1 MLATKLY
8 APTLREVPSDADVVS
23 QQLMLRAGFMRK
35 TANGLYSFLPLGW
48 RSIKKIEAIVR
59 EEMDRAS
66 AQEIMMPILQ
76 PAEIWKESGRWNAYG
91 AEMMRINDRHDNE
104 FCLGPTHEEMI
115 TTLVKNEINSYR
127 QLPVNLYQIQSKFR
141 DERRPRYGLMRSR
154 EFIMKDAYSFDVDEA
169 GLEESYK
176 SMYDAYT
183 RIFNRCGL
191 TFRPVEADS
200 GAIGGSGTHEFMAI
214 AEAGEADIVYCTKCD
229 YAANIEIGKPG
240 IMKQEEE
247 ALQELSVVDTPN
259 ASSIEAVGEMLNL
272 PLHKTIKAVVFSIDG
287 KVVLAIVRGDHEVNE
302 VAVQHAVLGS
312 VEPEMATPE
321 ELEKV
326 GLTAGFISPVG
337 LQQTEEFTIVVD
349 ESVMETYNVCG
360 GANKKDA
367 HYININPKRD
377 FNVED
382 IIVAPIRLIT
392 KDDVCPK
399 CGGSLEHAKGIEV
412 GQVFKLGTK
421 YSEALQ
427 ATFLDQNGRPN
438 PMIMGCYGIGVS
450 RTLAAAIEQYHD
462 ENGIIWPRSIAPF
475 EAVIVPINAK
485 DEALMSTSQTIY
497 TALQEAGAD
506 VLLDDRKDRAGVKFK
521 DADLIG
527 YPLRITVSKNT
538 LENNEVEIQIRK
550 TGEALSCAIDS
561 VAAKVIEL
569 LQNL

>member
-76 PAEIWKESGRWNAYG
+76 PAEIWKESGRWKAYG

-240 IMKQEEE
+240 IIKQDEEV
-247 ALQELSVVDTPN
+247 LQELSVVDTPN
-259 ASSIEAVGEMLNL
+259 ASTIEAVAEMLNL

-312 VEPEMATPE
+312 VEPEMATSE

-337 LQQTEEFTIVVD
+337 LQQTDEFAIVVD

-367 HYININPKRD
+367 HYVNINPKRD
-377 FNVED
+377 FNVAD

-399 CGGSLEHAKGIEV
+399 CGGALEHAKGIEV

-485 DEALMSTSQTIY
+485 DEALMSTSHTIY
-497 TALQEAGAD
+497 TALKDAGVD

-550 TGEALSCAIDS
+550 SGEALPCAIDS
-561 VAAKVIEL
+561 VATKVAEL

>member
-48 RSIKKIEAIVR
+48 KSIKKIEAIVR

-169 GLEESYK
+169 GLDESYK

-183 RIFNRCGL
+183 RIFTRCGL

-240 IMKQEEE
+240 IIKQDEEV
-247 ALQELSVVDTPN
+247 LQELSVVDTPN
-259 ASSIEAVGEMLNL
+259 ASTIEAVAEMLNL

-312 VEPEMATPE
+312 VEPEMATSE

-326 GLTAGFISPVG
+326 GLTVGFISPVG
-337 LQQTEEFTIVVD
+337 LQQTDEFAIVVD

-367 HYININPKRD
+367 HYVNINPKRD

-399 CGGSLEHAKGIEV
+399 CGGALEHAKGIEV

-485 DEALMSTSQTIY
+485 DEALMATSQTIY
-497 TALQEAGAD
+497 TALQNAGVD

-550 TGEALSCAIDS
+550 SGEALPCAIDS
-561 VAAKVIEL
+561 VADKVTEL

>member
-48 RSIKKIEAIVR
+48 KSIKKIEAIVR

-169 GLEESYK
+169 GLDESYK

-183 RIFNRCGL
+183 RIFTRCGL

-240 IMKQEEE
+240 IIKQDEEV
-247 ALQELSVVDTPN
+247 LQELSVVDTPN
-259 ASSIEAVGEMLNL
+259 ASTIEAVAEMLNL

-312 VEPEMATPE
+312 VEPEIATSE

-337 LQQTEEFTIVVD
+337 LQQTDEFAIVVD

-367 HYININPKRD
+367 HYVNINPKRD

-399 CGGSLEHAKGIEV
+399 CGGALEHAKGIEV

-497 TALQEAGAD
+497 TALQNAGVD

-550 TGEALSCAIDS
+550 SGEALPCAIDS
-561 VAAKVIEL
+561 VADKVTEL

>member
-48 RSIKKIEAIVR
+48 KSIKKIEAIVR

-169 GLEESYK
+169 GLDESYK

-183 RIFNRCGL
+183 RIFTRCGL

-240 IMKQEEE
+240 IIKQDEE

-259 ASSIEAVGEMLNL
+259 ASTIEAVAEMLNL

-337 LQQTEEFTIVVD
+337 LQQTDEFAIVVD

-367 HYININPKRD
+367 HYVNINPKRD

-399 CGGSLEHAKGIEV
+399 CGGALEHAKGIEV

-485 DEALMSTSQTIY
+485 DEALMATSQTIY
-497 TALQEAGAD
+497 TALQNAGVD

-550 TGEALSCAIDS
+550 SGEALPCAIDS
-561 VAAKVIEL
+561 VADKVTEL

>member
-169 GLEESYK
+169 GLDESYK

-183 RIFNRCGL
+183 RIFTRCGL

-259 ASSIEAVGEMLNL
+259 ASTIEAVAEMLNL

-337 LQQTEEFTIVVD
+337 LKQTEEFAIVVD
-349 ESVMETYNVCG
+349 ESVMESYNVCG
-360 GANKKDA
+360 GANKKDV
-367 HYININPKRD
+367 HYVNINPKRD

-392 KDDVCPK
+392 DDDVCPT
-399 CGGSLEHAKGIEV
+399 CGGALEHAKGIEV

-497 TALQEAGAD
+497 SALQNAGVD

-550 TGEALSCAIDS
+550 SGEAVTCAIDS
-561 VAAKVIEL
+561 VATKVTEL
-569 LQNL
+569 LQDL

>member
-76 PAEIWKESGRWNAYG
+76 PAEIWKESGRWKAYG

-240 IMKQEEE
+240 IIKQDEE

-259 ASSIEAVGEMLNL
+259 ASTIEAVAEMLNL

-312 VEPEMATPE
+312 VEPEMATSE

-337 LQQTEEFTIVVD
+337 LQQTDEFAIVVD

-367 HYININPKRD
+367 H
-377 FNVED
+377 
-382 IIVAPIRLIT
+382 
-392 KDDVCPK
+392 
-399 CGGSLEHAKGIEV
+399 
-412 GQVFKLGTK
+412 
-421 YSEALQ
+421 
-427 ATFLDQNGRPN
+427 
-438 PMIMGCYGIGVS
+438 
-450 RTLAAAIEQYHD
+450 
-462 ENGIIWPRSIAPF
+462 
-475 EAVIVPINAK
+475 
-485 DEALMSTSQTIY
+485 
-497 TALQEAGAD
+497 
-506 VLLDDRKDRAGVKFK
+506 
-521 DADLIG
+521 
-527 YPLRITVSKNT
+527 
-538 LENNEVEIQIRK
+538 
-550 TGEALSCAIDS
+550 
-561 VAAKVIEL
+561 
-569 LQNL
+569 

>member
-169 GLEESYK
+169 GLDESYK

-183 RIFNRCGL
+183 RIFTRCGL

-247 ALQELSVVDTPN
+247 ALQELSVVYTPN
-259 ASSIEAVGEMLNL
+259 ASTIEAVAEMLNL

-337 LQQTEEFTIVVD
+337 LKQTEEFAIVVD

-392 KDDVCPK
+392 DDDVCPT
-399 CGGSLEHAKGIEV
+399 CGGTLEHAKGIEV

-421 YSEALQ
+421 YSEAFQ

-462 ENGIIWPRSIAPF
+462 ENGIIWPRAIAPF

-497 TALQEAGAD
+497 TALQDAGVD

-550 TGEALSCAIDS
+550 SGEAITCAIDS
-561 VAAKVIEL
+561 VATKVTEL
-569 LQNL
+569 LQDL

>member
-169 GLEESYK
+169 GLDESYK

-183 RIFNRCGL
+183 RIFTRCGL

-229 YAANIEIGKPG
+229 YAANVEIGKPG
-240 IMKQEEE
+240 VMKQEEE

-259 ASSIEAVGEMLNL
+259 ASTIEAVADMLNL
-272 PLHKTIKAVVFSIDG
+272 PLEKTIKAVVFSIDG

-337 LQQTEEFTIVVD
+337 LKQTEEFAIVVD

-367 HYININPKRD
+367 HYVNINPKRD

-392 KDDVCPK
+392 DDDVCPT
-399 CGGSLEHAKGIEV
+399 CGGALEHAKGIEV

-497 TALQEAGAD
+497 TALQNAGVD

-550 TGEALSCAIDS
+550 SGEAITCAIDS
-561 VAAKVIEL
+561 VATKVTEL
-569 LQNL
+569 LQDL

>member
-247 ALQELSVVDTPN
+247 ALQDLSVVDTPN
-259 ASSIEAVGEMLNL
+259 ASSIEAVAEMLNL

-337 LQQTEEFTIVVD
+337 LEQTEEFAIVVD

-392 KDDVCPK
+392 KDDVCPT

-485 DEALMSTSQTIY
+485 DEALMSTSETIY
-497 TALQEAGAD
+497 SALQEAGVD

-561 VAAKVIEL
+561 VATNVTEL

>member
-247 ALQELSVVDTPN
+247 ALKELSVVDTPN
-259 ASSIEAVGEMLNL
+259 ASTIEAVADMLNL

-337 LQQTEEFTIVVD
+337 LQQTEEFAIVVD

-367 HYININPKRD
+367 HYVNINPKRD
-377 FNVED
+377 FNVDD

-485 DEALMSTSQTIY
+485 DDALMSTSQTIY
-497 TALQEAGAD
+497 TALQEAGVD

-550 TGEALSCAIDS
+550 TGEALPCAIDS
-561 VAAKVIEL
+561 VATKVTEL

>member
-48 RSIKKIEAIVR
+48 KSIKKIEAIVR

-76 PAEIWKESGRWNAYG
+76 PAEIWKESGLWNAYG

-169 GLEESYK
+169 GLDESYK

-183 RIFNRCGL
+183 RIFTRCGL

-240 IMKQEEE
+240 IMKQDEEV
-247 ALQELSVVDTPN
+247 LQELSVVDTPN
-259 ASSIEAVGEMLNL
+259 ASSIEAVADMLNL

-326 GLTAGFISPVG
+326 GLTAGFISPIG
-337 LQQTEEFTIVVD
+337 LKQTEEFAIVVD

-367 HYININPKRD
+367 HYVNINPKRD

-399 CGGSLEHAKGIEV
+399 CGGALEHAKGIEV

-497 TALQEAGAD
+497 TALQNAGVD

-550 TGEALSCAIDS
+550 SGEALPCAIDS
-561 VAAKVIEL
+561 VADKVTEL

>member
-48 RSIKKIEAIVR
+48 KSIKKIEAIVR

-169 GLEESYK
+169 GLDESYK

-183 RIFNRCGL
+183 RIFTRCGL

-240 IMKQEEE
+240 IMKQDEE

-259 ASSIEAVGEMLNL
+259 ASTIEAVAEMLNL

-312 VEPEMATPE
+312 VEPEMATSE

-337 LQQTEEFTIVVD
+337 LQQTDEFAIVVD

-367 HYININPKRD
+367 HYVNINPKRD

-399 CGGSLEHAKGIEV
+399 CGGALEHAKGIEV

-497 TALQEAGAD
+497 TALQNAGVD

-550 TGEALSCAIDS
+550 SGEALPCAIDS
-561 VAAKVIEL
+561 VADKVTEM

>member
-1 MLATKLY
+1 MLASKLY

-23 QQLMLRAGFMRK
+23 QQLRLRAGFMRK
-35 TANGLYSFLPLGW
+35 VANGLYSFLPLGW
-48 RSIKKIEAIVR
+48 RSIKKIEAIIR
-59 EEMDRAS
+59 EEMDRS
-66 AQEIMMPILQ
+66 GAQEIMMPILQ

-91 AEMMRINDRHDNE
+91 AEMMRINDRHDVE
-104 FCLGPTHEEMI
+104 YCLGPTHEEMI

-154 EFIMKDAYSFDVDEA
+154 EFIMKDGYSFDIDDTAADV
-169 GLEESYK
+169 SYK
-176 SMYDAYT
+176 NMYDAYS
-183 RIFNRCGL
+183 RIFTRCGL

-200 GAIGGSGTHEFMAI
+200 GAIGGSNTHEFMAI
-214 AEAGEADIVYCTKCD
+214 AEAGEADIIHCSACD

-240 IMKQEEE
+240 IMKQAEE
-247 ALQELSVVDTPN
+247 ALKELEVVDTPH
-259 ASSIEAVGEMLNL
+259 ASTIEAVAEMLNL
-272 PLHKTIKAVVFSIDG
+272 PLEKTIKAVVYAIED
-287 KVVLAIVRGDHEVNE
+287 KVILAMVRGDHDVNE
-302 VAVQHAVLGS
+302 VAVQHAVNGS

-321 ELEKV
+321 QLEKV

-337 LQQTEEFTIVVD
+337 LKQTDDFIIVVD

-360 GANKKDA
+360 GANKEDA

-377 FNVED
+377 FNTDD

-392 KDDVCPK
+392 KDDVCPE
-399 CGGSLEHAKGIEV
+399 CHSPLEYSKGIEV

-421 YSEALQ
+421 YSESLQ
-427 ATFLDQNGRPN
+427 ATYLDQNGRPN
-438 PMIMGCYGIGVS
+438 AMVMGCYGIGVS

-462 ENGIIWPRSIAPF
+462 DNGIIWPRAIAPF
-475 EAVIVPINAK
+475 EVVIVPINAK
-485 DEALMSTSQTIY
+485 DEALMSTSKSIY
-497 TALQEAGAD
+497 DILLNNKVD

-538 LENNEVEIQIRK
+538 LESNEVEIRIRK
-550 TGEALSCAIDS
+550 TGEAINCPIDEVS
-561 VAAKVIEL
+561 NKVQEL
-569 LQNL
+569 LSQL

>member
-76 PAEIWKESGRWNAYG
+76 PAEIWKESGRWKAYG

-240 IMKQEEE
+240 IIKQDEE
-247 ALQELSVVDTPN
+247 ALQELYVVDTPN
-259 ASSIEAVGEMLNL
+259 ASTIEAVAEMLNL

-312 VEPEMATPE
+312 VEPEMATSE

-337 LQQTEEFTIVVD
+337 LQQTDEFAIVVD

-367 HYININPKRD
+367 HYVNINPKRD
-377 FNVED
+377 FNVAD

-399 CGGSLEHAKGIEV
+399 CGGALEHAKGIEV

-485 DEALMSTSQTIY
+485 DEALMSTSHTIY
-497 TALQEAGAD
+497 TALKDAGVD

-550 TGEALSCAIDS
+550 SGEALPCAIDS
-561 VAAKVIEL
+561 VATKVAEL

>member
-169 GLEESYK
+169 GLDESYK

-183 RIFNRCGL
+183 RIFTRCGL

-240 IMKQEEE
+240 IMKQDEEV
-247 ALQELSVVDTPN
+247 LHELSVVDTPN
-259 ASSIEAVGEMLNL
+259 ASSIEAVADMLNL

-302 VAVQHAVLGS
+302 VAVQHAVLGA

-321 ELEKV
+321 ELEKL
-326 GLTAGFISPVG
+326 GLTAGFISPIG
-337 LQQTEEFTIVVD
+337 LKQTEDFAIVVD

-360 GANKKDA
+360 GANKKDT
-367 HYININPKRD
+367 HYVNINPKRD

-399 CGGSLEHAKGIEV
+399 CGGALEHAKGIEV

-497 TALQEAGAD
+497 TALQNAGVD

-550 TGEALSCAIDS
+550 SGEALPCAIDS
-561 VAAKVIEL
+561 VSDKVTEL

>member
-169 GLEESYK
+169 GLDESYK

-183 RIFNRCGL
+183 RIFTRCGL

-240 IMKQEEE
+240 IIKQDEEV
-247 ALQELSVVDTPN
+247 LQELSVVDTPN
-259 ASSIEAVGEMLNL
+259 ASTIEAVAEMLNL

-312 VEPEMATPE
+312 VEPEMATSE

-337 LQQTEEFTIVVD
+337 LQQTDEFAIVVD

-367 HYININPKRD
+367 HYVNINPKRD
-377 FNVED
+377 FNIED

-399 CGGSLEHAKGIEV
+399 CGGALEHAKGIEV

-462 ENGIIWPRSIAPF
+462 ENGIIWPRSITPF

-485 DEALMSTSQTIY
+485 DEALMATSQTIY
-497 TALQEAGAD
+497 TALQNAGVD

-550 TGEALSCAIDS
+550 SGEALPCAIDS
-561 VAAKVIEL
+561 VADKVTEL

>member
-1 MLATKLY
+1 MLASKLY

-35 TANGLYSFLPLGW
+35 VANGLYSFLPLGW
-48 RSIKKIEAIVR
+48 RSIKKIEAIIR
-59 EEMDRAS
+59 EEMDRS
-66 AQEIMMPILQ
+66 GAQEIMMPILQ

-91 AEMMRINDRHDNE
+91 AEMMRINDRHDVE
-104 FCLGPTHEEMI
+104 YCLGPTHEEMI

-154 EFIMKDAYSFDVDEA
+154 EFIMKDGYSFDIDDVTADI
-169 GLEESYK
+169 SYK
-176 SMYDAYT
+176 NMYDAYS
-183 RIFNRCGL
+183 RIFTRCGL

-200 GAIGGSGTHEFMAI
+200 GAIGGSNTHEFMAI
-214 AEAGEADIVYCTKCD
+214 AEAGEADIIHCSACD

-240 IMKQEEE
+240 IMKQAEE
-247 ALQELSVVDTPN
+247 ALKELEVVDTPH
-259 ASSIEAVGEMLNL
+259 ASPIEAVAEMLNL
-272 PLHKTIKAVVFSIDG
+272 PLEKTIKAVVYAIEG
-287 KVVLAIVRGDHEVNE
+287 KVILAMVRGDHDVNE
-302 VAVQHAVLGS
+302 VAVQHAVNGS

-321 ELEKV
+321 QLEKV

-337 LQQTEEFTIVVD
+337 LKQTDDFAIVVD

-360 GANKKDA
+360 GANKADA

-377 FNVED
+377 FNTED
-382 IIVAPIRLIT
+382 IVVAPIRLIT
-392 KDDVCPK
+392 KDDVCPE
-399 CGGSLEHAKGIEV
+399 CHSPLEYSKGIEV

-421 YSEALQ
+421 YSESLQ
-427 ATFLDQNGRPN
+427 ATYLDQNGRPN
-438 PMIMGCYGIGVS
+438 AMVMGCYGIGVS

-462 ENGIIWPRSIAPF
+462 ENGIIWPRAIAPF
-475 EAVIVPINAK
+475 EVVIVPINAK
-485 DEALMSTSQTIY
+485 DEALMSTSTSIY
-497 TALQEAGAD
+497 DILLNNKVD

-538 LENNEVEIQIRK
+538 LESNEVEIRVRK
-550 TGEALSCAIDS
+550 TGEAINCPIDDVS
-561 VAAKVIEL
+561 NKVQEL
-569 LQNL
+569 LSQL

>member
-76 PAEIWKESGRWNAYG
+76 PAEIWKESGRWKAYG

-240 IMKQEEE
+240 IIKQDEE

-259 ASSIEAVGEMLNL
+259 ASTIEAVAEMLNL

-312 VEPEMATPE
+312 VEPEMATSE

-337 LQQTEEFTIVVD
+337 LQQTDEFAIVVD

-367 HYININPKRD
+367 HYVNINPKRD
-377 FNVED
+377 FNVAD

-399 CGGSLEHAKGIEV
+399 CGGALEHAKGIEV
-412 GQVFKLGTK
+412 GQVFKLGSK

-485 DEALMSTSQTIY
+485 DEALMSTSHTIY
-497 TALQEAGAD
+497 TALKDAGVD

-550 TGEALSCAIDS
+550 SGEALPCAIDS
-561 VAAKVIEL
+561 VATKVTEL

>member
-48 RSIKKIEAIVR
+48 KSIKKIEAIVR

-169 GLEESYK
+169 GLDESYK

-183 RIFNRCGL
+183 RIFTRCGL

-240 IMKQEEE
+240 IIKQDEEV
-247 ALQELSVVDTPN
+247 LQELSVVDTPN
-259 ASSIEAVGEMLNL
+259 ASTIEAVAEMLNL

-312 VEPEMATPE
+312 VEPEMATSE

-337 LQQTEEFTIVVD
+337 LQQTDEFAIVVD

-367 HYININPKRD
+367 HYVNINPKRD
-377 FNVED
+377 FNIED

-399 CGGSLEHAKGIEV
+399 CGGALEHAKGIEV

-462 ENGIIWPRSIAPF
+462 ENGIIWPRSITPF

-485 DEALMSTSQTIY
+485 DEALMATSQTIY
-497 TALQEAGAD
+497 TALQNAGVD

-550 TGEALSCAIDS
+550 SGEALPCAIDS
-561 VAAKVIEL
+561 VADKVTEL

>member
-169 GLEESYK
+169 GLDESYK

-183 RIFNRCGL
+183 RIFTRCGL

-247 ALQELSVVDTPN
+247 ALQELSIVDTPN
-259 ASSIEAVGEMLNL
+259 ASTIEAVAEMLNL

-302 VAVQHAVLGS
+302 VAVRHAVLGS

-337 LQQTEEFTIVVD
+337 LKQTEEFAIVVD

-392 KDDVCPK
+392 DDDVCPT
-399 CGGSLEHAKGIEV
+399 CGGILEHAKGIEV

-462 ENGIIWPRSIAPF
+462 ENGIIWPRAIAPF

-497 TALQEAGAD
+497 TALQDAGVD

-550 TGEALSCAIDS
+550 SGEAITCAIDS
-561 VAAKVIEL
+561 VATKVTEL
-569 LQNL
+569 LQDL

>member
-259 ASSIEAVGEMLNL
+259 ASSIEAVAEMLNL

-337 LQQTEEFTIVVD
+337 LEQTEEFAIVVD

-360 GANKKDA
+360 GANKKDV

-392 KDDVCPK
+392 KDDVCPT

-485 DEALMSTSQTIY
+485 DEALMSTSETIY
-497 TALQEAGAD
+497 SALQEAGVD

-561 VAAKVIEL
+561 VATKVTEL

>member
-169 GLEESYK
+169 GLDESYK

-183 RIFNRCGL
+183 RIFTRCGL
-191 TFRPVEADS
+191 TFRPVKADS

-247 ALQELSVVDTPN
+247 ALQELSIVDTPN
-259 ASSIEAVGEMLNL
+259 ASTIEAVAEMLNL

-326 GLTAGFISPVG
+326 GLTAGFISTVG
-337 LQQTEEFTIVVD
+337 LKQTEEFAIVVD

-392 KDDVCPK
+392 DDDVCPT
-399 CGGSLEHAKGIEV
+399 CGGTLEHAKGIEV

-462 ENGIIWPRSIAPF
+462 ENGIIWPRAIAPF

-497 TALQEAGAD
+497 TALQDAGVD

-550 TGEALSCAIDS
+550 SGEAITCAIDS
-561 VAAKVIEL
+561 VATKVTEL
-569 LQNL
+569 LQDL

>member
-247 ALQELSVVDTPN
+247 ALKELSVVDTPN
-259 ASSIEAVGEMLNL
+259 ASTIEAVADMLNL

-337 LQQTEEFTIVVD
+337 LQQTEEFAIVVD

-367 HYININPKRD
+367 HYVNINPKRD
-377 FNVED
+377 FNVDD

-497 TALQEAGAD
+497 TALQEAGVD

-550 TGEALSCAIDS
+550 TGEAVTCAIDS
-561 VAAKVIEL
+561 VATKVTEL
-569 LQNL
+569 LQDL

>member
-183 RIFNRCGL
+183 RIFTRCGL

-240 IMKQEEE
+240 IMKQAEE

-259 ASSIEAVGEMLNL
+259 ASTIEAVADMLNL

-337 LQQTEEFTIVVD
+337 LQQTEEFAIVVD

-360 GANKKDA
+360 GANKKDT
-367 HYININPKRD
+367 HYVNINPKRD
-377 FNVED
+377 FNVDD

-485 DEALMSTSQTIY
+485 DDALMSTSQTIY
-497 TALQEAGAD
+497 TALQDAGVD

-550 TGEALSCAIDS
+550 TGEALPCAIDS
-561 VAAKVIEL
+561 VATKVTEL

>member
-1 MLATKLY
+1 MLASKLY

-35 TANGLYSFLPLGW
+35 VANGLYSFLPLGW
-48 RSIKKIEAIVR
+48 RSIKKIEAIIR
-59 EEMDRAS
+59 EEMDRS
-66 AQEIMMPILQ
+66 GAQEIMMPILQ

-91 AEMMRINDRHDNE
+91 AEMMRINDRHDVE
-104 FCLGPTHEEMI
+104 YCLGPTHEEMI

-154 EFIMKDAYSFDVDEA
+154 EFIMKDGYSFDIDDTAADV
-169 GLEESYK
+169 SYK
-176 SMYDAYT
+176 NMYDAYS
-183 RIFNRCGL
+183 RIFTRCGL

-200 GAIGGSGTHEFMAI
+200 GAIGGSNTHEFMAI
-214 AEAGEADIVYCTKCD
+214 AEAGEADIIHCSACN

-240 IMKQEEE
+240 IMKQAEE
-247 ALQELSVVDTPN
+247 ALKELEVVDTPH
-259 ASSIEAVGEMLNL
+259 ASTIEAVAEMLNL
-272 PLHKTIKAVVFSIDG
+272 PLEKTIKAVVYAIED
-287 KVVLAIVRGDHEVNE
+287 KVILAMVRGDHDVNE
-302 VAVQHAVLGS
+302 VAVQHAVNGS

-321 ELEKV
+321 QLEKV

-337 LQQTEEFTIVVD
+337 LKQTDDFIIVVD

-360 GANKKDA
+360 GANKEDA

-377 FNVED
+377 FNTDD

-392 KDDVCPK
+392 KDDVCPE
-399 CGGSLEHAKGIEV
+399 CHSPLEYSKGIEV

-421 YSEALQ
+421 YSESLQ
-427 ATFLDQNGRPN
+427 ATYLDQNGRPN
-438 PMIMGCYGIGVS
+438 AMVMGCYGIGVS

-462 ENGIIWPRSIAPF
+462 DNGIIWPRAIAPF
-475 EAVIVPINAK
+475 EVVIVPINAK
-485 DEALMSTSQTIY
+485 DEALMSTSKSIY
-497 TALQEAGAD
+497 DILLNNKVD

-538 LENNEVEIQIRK
+538 LESNEVEIRIRK
-550 TGEALSCAIDS
+550 SGEAINCPIDEVS
-561 VAAKVIEL
+561 NKVQEL
-569 LQNL
+569 LSQL

>member
-1 MLATKLY
+1 MLASKLY

-35 TANGLYSFLPLGW
+35 VANGLYSFLPLGW
-48 RSIKKIEAIVR
+48 RSIKKIEAIIR
-59 EEMDRAS
+59 EEMDRS
-66 AQEIMMPILQ
+66 GAQEIMMPILQ
-76 PAEIWKESGRWNAYG
+76 PAEIWKESDRWNAYG
-91 AEMMRINDRHDNE
+91 AEMMRINDRHDVE
-104 FCLGPTHEEMI
+104 YCLGPTHEEMI

-154 EFIMKDAYSFDVDEA
+154 EFIMKDGYSFDIDDTAADV
-169 GLEESYK
+169 SYK
-176 SMYDAYT
+176 NMYDAYS
-183 RIFNRCGL
+183 RIFTRCGL

-200 GAIGGSGTHEFMAI
+200 GAIGGSNTHEFMAI
-214 AEAGEADIVYCTKCD
+214 AEAGEADIIHCSACD

-240 IMKQEEE
+240 IMKQAEE
-247 ALQELSVVDTPN
+247 ALKELEVVDTPH
-259 ASSIEAVGEMLNL
+259 ASTIEAVAEMLNL
-272 PLHKTIKAVVFSIDG
+272 PLEKTIKAVVYAIED
-287 KVVLAIVRGDHEVNE
+287 KVILAMVRGDHDVNE
-302 VAVQHAVLGS
+302 VAVQHAVNGS

-321 ELEKV
+321 QLEKV

-337 LQQTEEFTIVVD
+337 LKQTDDFIIVVD

-360 GANKKDA
+360 GANKEDA

-377 FNVED
+377 FNTDD

-392 KDDVCPK
+392 KDDVCPE
-399 CGGSLEHAKGIEV
+399 CHSPLEYSKGIEV

-421 YSEALQ
+421 YSESLQ
-427 ATFLDQNGRPN
+427 ATYLDQNGRPN
-438 PMIMGCYGIGVS
+438 AMVMGCYGIGVS

-462 ENGIIWPRSIAPF
+462 DNGIIWPRAIAPF
-475 EAVIVPINAK
+475 EVVIVPINAK
-485 DEALMSTSQTIY
+485 DEALMSTSKSIY
-497 TALQEAGAD
+497 DILLNNKVD

-538 LENNEVEIQIRK
+538 LESNEVEIRIRK
-550 TGEALSCAIDS
+550 TGEAINCPIDEVS
-561 VAAKVIEL
+561 NKVQEL
-569 LQNL
+569 LSQL

>member
-48 RSIKKIEAIVR
+48 KSIKKIEAIVR

-169 GLEESYK
+169 GLDESYK

-183 RIFNRCGL
+183 RIFTRCGL

-240 IMKQEEE
+240 IIKQDEEV
-247 ALQELSVVDTPN
+247 LQELSVVDTPN
-259 ASSIEAVGEMLNL
+259 ASTIEAVAEMLNL
-272 PLHKTIKAVVFSIDG
+272 PLHKTIKVVVFSIDG

-337 LQQTEEFTIVVD
+337 LQQTDEFAIVVD

-367 HYININPKRD
+367 HYVNINPKRD

-399 CGGSLEHAKGIEV
+399 CGGALEHAKGIEV

-497 TALQEAGAD
+497 TALQNAGVD

-550 TGEALSCAIDS
+550 SGEALPCAIDS
-561 VAAKVIEL
+561 VADKVTEM

>member
-76 PAEIWKESGRWNAYG
+76 PAEIWKESGRWKAYG

-240 IMKQEEE
+240 IMKQDEE
-247 ALQELSVVDTPN
+247 ALQELAVVDTPN
-259 ASSIEAVGEMLNL
+259 ASTIEAVAEMLNL

-287 KVVLAIVRGDHEVNE
+287 KVVLVIVRGDHEVNE
-302 VAVQHAVLGS
+302 VAVQHAVLAS

-337 LQQTEEFTIVVD
+337 LQQTDEFAIVVD

-367 HYININPKRD
+367 HYVNINPKRD
-377 FNVED
+377 FNVEN

-399 CGGSLEHAKGIEV
+399 CGGALEHAKGIEV

-497 TALQEAGAD
+497 TALQDAGVD

-550 TGEALSCAIDS
+550 SGEALPCAIGS
-561 VAAKVIEL
+561 VATKVTEL

>member
-169 GLEESYK
+169 GLDESYK

-183 RIFNRCGL
+183 RIFTRCGL

-240 IMKQEEE
+240 IMKQDEE

-259 ASSIEAVGEMLNL
+259 ASTIEAVAEMLNL

-326 GLTAGFISPVG
+326 GLTAGFISPIG
-337 LQQTEEFTIVVD
+337 LKQTEDFAIVVD

-367 HYININPKRD
+367 HYVNINPKRD
-377 FNVED
+377 FNVAD

-399 CGGSLEHAKGIEV
+399 CGGALEHAKGIEV

-497 TALQEAGAD
+497 TALQNAGVD

-550 TGEALSCAIDS
+550 SGEALPCAIDS
-561 VAAKVIEL
+561 LADKVTEL

>member
-259 ASSIEAVGEMLNL
+259 ASSIEAVAEMLNL

-337 LQQTEEFTIVVD
+337 LEQTEEFAIVVD

-360 GANKKDA
+360 GANKKDV

-392 KDDVCPK
+392 KDDVCPT

-485 DEALMSTSQTIY
+485 DEALMSTSETIY
-497 TALQEAGAD
+497 SALQEAGVD

-538 LENNEVEIQIRK
+538 LENNEIEIQIRK

-561 VAAKVIEL
+561 VATKVTEL

>member
-76 PAEIWKESGRWNAYG
+76 PAEIWKESGRWKAYG

-214 AEAGEADIVYCTKCD
+214 AEAGEGDIVYCTKCD

-240 IMKQEEE
+240 IIKQDEE

-259 ASSIEAVGEMLNL
+259 ASTIEAVAEMLNL

-312 VEPEMATPE
+312 VEPEMATSE

-337 LQQTEEFTIVVD
+337 LQQTDEFAIVVD

-367 HYININPKRD
+367 HYVNINPKRD
-377 FNVED
+377 FNVAD

-399 CGGSLEHAKGIEV
+399 CGGALEHAKGIEV
-412 GQVFKLGTK
+412 GQVFKLGSK

-485 DEALMSTSQTIY
+485 DEALMSTSHTIY
-497 TALQEAGAD
+497 TALKDAGID

-550 TGEALSCAIDS
+550 SGEALPCAIDS
-561 VAAKVIEL
+561 VVTKVTEL

>member
-259 ASSIEAVGEMLNL
+259 ASTIEAVADMLNL

-337 LQQTEEFTIVVD
+337 LQQTEEFAIVVD

-367 HYININPKRD
+367 HYVNINPKRD

-485 DEALMSTSQTIY
+485 DDALMSTSQTIY
-497 TALQEAGAD
+497 TALQEAGVD

-550 TGEALSCAIDS
+550 TGEALPCAIDS
-561 VAAKVIEL
+561 VATKVTEL

>member
-48 RSIKKIEAIVR
+48 KSIKKIEAIVR

-76 PAEIWKESGRWNAYG
+76 PAEIWKESGRWKAYG

-169 GLEESYK
+169 GLDESYK

-183 RIFNRCGL
+183 RIFTRCGL

-240 IMKQEEE
+240 IIKQDEEV
-247 ALQELSVVDTPN
+247 LQELSVVDTPN
-259 ASSIEAVGEMLNL
+259 ASTIEAVAEMLNL

-312 VEPEMATPE
+312 VEPEMATSE

-337 LQQTEEFTIVVD
+337 LQQTDEFAIVVD

-367 HYININPKRD
+367 HYVNINPKRD

-399 CGGSLEHAKGIEV
+399 CGGALEHAKGIEV

-497 TALQEAGAD
+497 TALQNAGVD

-550 TGEALSCAIDS
+550 SGEALPCAIDS
-561 VAAKVIEL
+561 VADKVTEL

>member
-169 GLEESYK
+169 GLDESYK

-183 RIFNRCGL
+183 RIFTRCGL

-240 IMKQEEE
+240 IMKQDEE

-259 ASSIEAVGEMLNL
+259 ASTIEAVAEMLNL

-326 GLTAGFISPVG
+326 GLTAGFISPIG
-337 LQQTEEFTIVVD
+337 LKQTEDFAIVVD

-367 HYININPKRD
+367 HYVNINPKRD

-382 IIVAPIRLIT
+382 IIIAPIRLIT

-399 CGGSLEHAKGIEV
+399 CGGALEHAKGIEV

-497 TALQEAGAD
+497 TALQNAGVD

-550 TGEALSCAIDS
+550 SGEALPCAIDS
-561 VAAKVIEL
+561 VADKVTEL

>member
-169 GLEESYK
+169 GLDESYK

-183 RIFNRCGL
+183 RIFTRCGL

-240 IMKQEEE
+240 IMKQDEE

-259 ASSIEAVGEMLNL
+259 ASTIEAVAERLNL

-326 GLTAGFISPVG
+326 GLTAGFISPIG
-337 LQQTEEFTIVVD
+337 LKQTEDFAIVVD

-367 HYININPKRD
+367 HYVNINPKRD

-382 IIVAPIRLIT
+382 IIIAPIRLIT

-399 CGGSLEHAKGIEV
+399 CGGALEHAKGIEV

-475 EAVIVPINAK
+475 EAAIVPINAK

-497 TALQEAGAD
+497 TALQNAGVD

-550 TGEALSCAIDS
+550 SGEALPCAIDS
-561 VAAKVIEL
+561 VADKVTEL

>member
-76 PAEIWKESGRWNAYG
+76 PAEIWKESGRWKAYG

-240 IMKQEEE
+240 IIKQDEE

-259 ASSIEAVGEMLNL
+259 ASTIEAVAEMLNL

-312 VEPEMATPE
+312 VEPEMATSE

-337 LQQTEEFTIVVD
+337 LQQTDEFAIVVD

-367 HYININPKRD
+367 HYVNINPKRD
-377 FNVED
+377 FNVAD

-399 CGGSLEHAKGIEV
+399 CGGALEHAKGIEV

-485 DEALMSTSQTIY
+485 DEALMSTSHTIY
-497 TALQEAGAD
+497 TVLKDAGID

-550 TGEALSCAIDS
+550 SGEALPCAIDS
-561 VAAKVIEL
+561 VVTKVTEL